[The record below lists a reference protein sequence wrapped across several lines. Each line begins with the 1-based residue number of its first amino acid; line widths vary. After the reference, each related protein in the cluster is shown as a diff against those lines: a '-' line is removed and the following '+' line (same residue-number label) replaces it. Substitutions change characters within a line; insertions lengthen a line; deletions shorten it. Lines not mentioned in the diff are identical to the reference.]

1 MMRALEMA
9 CRIVFAAA
17 FVLAGAAKMFDAAGF
32 ATVISHYQ
40 ILPAKMIYG
49 AALILPAVELVC
61 GLALL
66 CGVLMRGA
74 LALLNALM
82 VGFLAAMILSMIRG
96 LDVTCGCFGGA
107 GQSVDGQTFARDAVL
122 LVIGLIAAW
131 GAFHRAKAQG
141 TPPPGS

>member
-9 CRIVFAAA
+9 CRIVFATA

-40 ILPAKMIYG
+40 LLPAKMIYG

-82 VGFLAAMILSMIRG
+82 AGFLAAMILSMVRG

-107 GQSVDGQTFARDAVL
+107 GQSVDGQTLARDAVL